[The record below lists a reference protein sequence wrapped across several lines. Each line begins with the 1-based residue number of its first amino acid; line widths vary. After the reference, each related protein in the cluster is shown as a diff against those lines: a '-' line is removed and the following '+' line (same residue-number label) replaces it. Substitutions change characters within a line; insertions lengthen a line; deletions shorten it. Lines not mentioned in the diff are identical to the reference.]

1 MGWAAAIKGG
11 AAVLGGVM
19 GNKAAKDAQRGA
31 AQDRKDRMAG
41 YNFSQPY
48 IQRSYDRA
56 EGALNDSLGQGAYTG
71 QTYAGMNP
79 YSTAGNNYM
88 GNAGMMGGQGAFDV
102 MQQGQGFA
110 SNYAD
115 LYKAGSADRMQQ
127 AQDYAMNNSGG
138 LVDSAMRD
146 DKRNLQEN
154 TLTGINQGASGSGN
168 MNSSRAGMADAVANR
183 GFDDRRADMTANI
196 QQNLMGQSLGQQNQQ
211 FNDQMRANQGLQQG
225 YGQGINAIGQMGN
238 FMTGAGNNFRN
249 YEQGYLNDQRQRY
262 EDQRDFGL
270 DQNIKYQQ
278 GILGQAVYNSA
289 PGTSG
294 QQPSTGMSTMGG
306 AMSGWGMGD
315 ELAGYLKPK
324 ESPGGFGYQG
334 SGGSGGGSSGIVA
347 DNYQG
352 YGGYGGGSSY
362 GGGF

>member
-1 MGWAAAIKGG
+1 MGWAAAIKG
-11 AAVLGGVM
+11 ASALAGGIM
-19 GNKAAKDAQRGA
+19 GNKAAKDARRA
-31 AQDRKDRMAG
+31 SAQDRKDRMAG

-56 EGALNDSLGQGAYTG
+56 EGALNDSLAQGAYTG

-88 GNAGMMGGQGAFDV
+88 GNVGMLGGQGAFDV

-110 SNYAD
+110 NNYAD
-115 LYKAGSADRMQQ
+115 LYQAGGADRMQK
-127 AQDYAMNNSGG
+127 AQDYALANSGG

-146 DKRNLQEN
+146 DRRNLQEN

-225 YGQGINAIGQMGN
+225 YGQGINAMGRMGD

-262 EDQRDFGL
+262 EDQRDFAF
-270 DQNIKYQQ
+270 NRNREYQQ

-306 AMSGWGMGD
+306 AMSGYGMG
-315 ELAGYLKPK
+315 EKFAGFLPSKGP
-324 ESPGGFGYQG
+324 
-334 SGGSGGGSSGIVA
+334 
-347 DNYQG
+347 
-352 YGGYGGGSSY
+352 
-362 GGGF
+362 

>member
-1 MGWAAAIKGG
+1 MSWLAIGSTVLG
-11 AAVLGGVM
+11 AAKGYYG
-19 GNKAAKDAQRGA
+19 AKSDKK
-31 AQDRKDRMAG
+31 AQDEANAQTMEG
-41 YNFSQPY
+41 YNFSKPY

-56 EGALNDSLGQGAYTG
+56 EGALNDSLEQGAYTG
-71 QTYAGMNP
+71 QTYADMNP

-115 LYKAGSADRMQQ
+115 LYKAGGADRMQK
-127 AQDYAMNNSGG
+127 AQDYAMTNSGG

-168 MNSSRAGMADAVANR
+168 MNSSRAGIADAVANR

-211 FNDQMRANQGLQQG
+211 FNDQMMANQGLQQG
-225 YGQGINAIGQMGN
+225 YGQGINAMGQMGN

-249 YEQGYLNDQRQRY
+249 QQQGYYNDQKARY

-270 DQNIKYQQ
+270 NQNIKYQR
-278 GILGQAVYNSA
+278 GILNNAVYDSKKGEPNYHSPIA
-289 PGTSG
+289 GAI
-294 QQPSTGMSTMGG
+294 GG
-306 AMSGWGMGD
+306 ATAGYGFGKGGGFGGESGWGG
-315 ELAGYLKPK
+315 A
-324 ESPGGFGYQG
+324 
-334 SGGSGGGSSGIVA
+334 
-347 DNYQG
+347 
-352 YGGYGGGSSY
+352 
-362 GGGF
+362 